1 MTRLV
6 LIASLLAFLFP
17 TIVTTDPAS
26 ARQKGPG
33 GGLSPQDCYKLDSG
47 CTQFCAGVAGDLRYE
62 CFGICDRML
71 NHCLDTGE
79 WTDSYLIHPG
89 TGKPPEKRD
98 LLAGSLLRMMMILA
112 DTNGDGVLSP
122 EEIAAFKKQLNDEP
136 PK

>member
-1 MTRLV
+1 MPSCSFLSRLEAV
-6 LIASLLAFLFP
+6 KLAR
-17 TIVTTDPAS
+17 V
-26 ARQKGPG
+26 
-33 GGLSPQDCYKLDSG
+33 
-47 CTQFCAGVAGDLRYE
+47 RYE
-62 CFGICDRML
+62 CFAICDRML
-71 NHCLDTGE
+71 DHCLDTGE
-79 WTDSYLIHPG
+79 WTDSYLINPG